1 VTAVRIRT
9 YLCTS
14 LTDRLTSNRPIVL
27 LSEIW
32 ISELIGHGVRLNVIN
47 PGPFNPWD
55 AIGAKAVGLKVAWI
69 ERVTP
74 EAMAEACLKF
84 DLIAP
89 LTMFRAVRMQMDE
102 LGLEPDYKVNGLS
115 ALPGILSSSQN

>member
-1 VTAVRIRT
+1 M
-9 YLCTS
+9 
-14 LTDRLTSNRPIVL
+14 
-27 LSEIW
+27 
-32 ISELIGHGVRLNVIN
+32 
-47 PGPFNPWD
+47 
-55 AIGAKAVGLKVAWI
+55 AWI

-74 EAMAEACLKF
+74 EAMAETCVKS

-102 LGLEPDYKVNGLS
+102 LGLEPDYKDNGLS